1 MMPPTSID
9 GTDITGATIDGTD
22 VQEIT
27 VDGQT
32 VFSATQLFD
41 FEDGTAQGLTI
52 NNFDGGSF
60 SVGSETNTPSGS
72 FSANNID
79 PGSDNVHG
87 NIELPVSSNPFRVIF
102 DVYMENSTNLFQG
115 FGVLGK
121 TNPNTSGFVPTSD
134 FEGVM
139 FWPSSGEDVFLVK
152 DGSTTL
158 TSTSISQPLNA
169 QYKMDF
175 EIDSSKNYTVSVS
188 RGGTTQVS
196 DSGTFSSASFN
207 NPQIVSLSGGGNV
220 GKNLFDNI
228 EII

>member
-1 MMPPTSID
+1 MSPPPTNID
-9 GTDITGATIDGTD
+9 GTDITGATIDGQD

-27 VDGQT
+27 IDGQT
-32 VFSATQLFD
+32 VFSAKQIFD

-52 NNFDGGSF
+52 NNFADGSF

-79 PGSDNVHG
+79 PGGDNVHG

-102 DVYMENSTNLFQG
+102 DVYMENTTDKFQG
-115 FGVLGK
+115 FGVLGE
-121 TNPNTSGFVPTSD
+121 TVGNVFGPFD
-134 FEGVM
+134 QFEGAT
-139 FWPSSGEDVFLVK
+139 FFPSSGEERFDVK

-158 TSTSISQPLNA
+158 TSTTINQPLNA
-169 QYKMDF
+169 QYQMDF
-175 EIDSSKNYTVSVS
+175 AIDSNKNYNVSVS

-207 NPQIVSLSGGGNV
+207 NPQILSRLGGGND

-228 EII
+228 ELI